1 MKFFKKFNARQ
12 QQAVKRIDQY
22 QEAISFAQAG
32 AADEALE
39 ALQVK
44 QASPGLEKSKLLVL
58 AQGDDFP
65 DDIREYALEMAQRL
79 GYEIIALNTAPV
91 KREAWRFF
99 HLEGKKLRQEF
110 KAAAQEH
117 FAVFQQEAEA
127 CMVPIVHVV
136 KFMDKEEALQEM
148 KQEVQDIDFI
158 ISDAEPIQPDLHN
171 QETVNRPRRE
181 LCVYAL
187 T

>member
-12 QQAVKRIDQY
+12 QQAVKRMDQY

-44 QASPGLEKSKLLVL
+44 QASSPQESSKLLVL
-58 AQGDDFP
+58 AQGNHFP
-65 DDIREYALEMAQRL
+65 GEIRDYALEMAQRL
-79 GYEIIALNTAPV
+79 RYEIIALNTAPV
-91 KREAWRFF
+91 KREAWGFF
-99 HLEGKKLRQEF
+99 NLEGKKLREEF
-110 KAAAQEH
+110 KAAAQEN
-117 FAVFQQEAEA
+117 FAVFQKEAEEHQ
-127 CMVPIVHVV
+127 VPIIHFV

-148 KQEVQDIDFI
+148 KQEVHDLDFI
-158 ISDAEPIQPDLHN
+158 ISDAEPLQPKLEN
-171 QETVNRPRRE
+171 EEAVNRPRRE

>member
-1 MKFFKKFNARQ
+1 MKLFRRINARQ
-12 QQAVKRIDQY
+12 KQAVKRIDQY

-39 ALQVK
+39 ALQAK
-44 QASPGLEKSKLLVL
+44 QDSPAQENNTLLVL
-58 AQGDDFP
+58 AQGDTFP
-65 DDIREYALEMAQRL
+65 EDIREYALEMAQRL
-79 GYEIIALNTAPV
+79 GYTIIALNTAPV

-110 KAAAQEH
+110 TAAAREN

-127 CMVPIVHVV
+127 CKVPIVHAV

-158 ISDAEPIQPDLHN
+158 ISDAEPIQSGLTN
-171 QETVNRPRRE
+171 EEAVNRPRRE